1 MPIADVKLDVISLVQ
16 MQESLEGCLQ
26 EAVLLIYKVAFGY

>member
-1 MPIADVKLDVISLVQ
+1 VKLDVISLVQ
-16 MQESLEGCLQ
+16 MKECLEESLQ